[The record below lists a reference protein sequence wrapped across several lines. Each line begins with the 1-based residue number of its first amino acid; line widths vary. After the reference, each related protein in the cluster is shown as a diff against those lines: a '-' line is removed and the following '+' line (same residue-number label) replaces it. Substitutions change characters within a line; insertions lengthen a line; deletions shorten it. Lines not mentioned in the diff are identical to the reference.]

1 VQHLDQAS
9 YRAVKLGALCTAL
22 ERVRIDPGLVQPLR
36 VVPAARRRARLKL
49 VRPRDPR
56 LPTRVGFRSRFSH
69 DLVDLRKCSVLE
81 PALFALVGELRLVAR
96 KLLPAG
102 GTAEVTLTRTD
113 GGVDLLLEADR
124 RPDLPALEALAG
136 FAENCALARAVWWSP
151 GEEIRVVERCPVR
164 VVLSGLRSRTRPAAF
179 YRRVPRPR

>member
-1 VQHLDQAS
+1 MVRFRARAHRSRLYPFRPLRRLRGAAPRSGLLSGGQARRAVHCARTGS
-9 YRAVKLGALCTAL
+9 YRSGPGAA
-22 ERVRIDPGLVQPLR
+22 

-56 LPTRVGFRSRFSH
+56 LPARVGFRSRFSH

-113 GGVDLLLEADR
+113 SGVDLLLEA
-124 RPDLPALEALAG
+124 
-136 FAENCALARAVWWSP
+136 AR
-151 GEEIRVVERCPVR
+151 
-164 VVLSGLRSRTRPAAF
+164 
-179 YRRVPRPR
+179 